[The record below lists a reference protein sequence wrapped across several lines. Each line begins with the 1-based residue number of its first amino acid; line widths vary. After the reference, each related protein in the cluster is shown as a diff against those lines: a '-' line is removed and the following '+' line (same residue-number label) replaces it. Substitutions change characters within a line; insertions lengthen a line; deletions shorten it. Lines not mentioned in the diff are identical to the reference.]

1 MYALA
6 KIRQVK
12 YKRTVKKYACYDTR
26 SHHASRRHR
35 YQQCDFECLPLCD
48 WASIILAFVIPFGC
62 T

>member
-1 MYALA
+1 MILLIHVYALA

-12 YKRTVKKYACYDTR
+12 WNRPVEKYVWYGTR

-35 YQQCDFECLPLCD
+35 VSQCDSECLPMCD
-48 WASIILAFVIPFGC
+48 WAPL